1 MSPVLTHIMLFGDL
15 WEWPG
20 KCLDFHLL
28 LIVDLQQRLLFIVF
42 VKIKVIMQL
51 TEDLSSTEKIGS
63 Q

>member
-1 MSPVLTHIMLFGDL
+1 MLFGDL

-42 VKIKVIMQL
+42 VKIKVIMEL
-51 TEDLSSTEKIGS
+51 TEDLNSTEKIGS